1 MEAVPLFLPVL
12 AVADRQRSPVVL
24 DLDSEGSN
32 CETKPIM
39 DLPMPG
45 AAWLRFAKQGAF
57 GYWPKTLFCETN
69 SILVLLAEAG
79 IALDGSCI
87 RQ

>member
-1 MEAVPLFLPVL
+1 
-12 AVADRQRSPVVL
+12 VL

-39 DLPMPG
+39 NLTMPG

-69 SILVLLAEAG
+69 SILLLAQAG
-79 IALDGSCI
+79 IALDRSRIC
-87 RQ
+87 Q